1 MDPQNLGIKTMEEM
15 TLFVSVVVRTLLT
28 SVLVN
33 NESEYCADVLRILQ
47 HRNWIAAF
55 DYIVENT
62 LIHVDWD
69 SMSTTFEMAYV
80 ESFSP
85 SQHIHALLFNAFS
98 GEGCRQ
104 IHDYMKS
111 HASLTYF
118 STFMTVL
125 VGQTDVCETDPELGL
140 VLSKHNAW
148 MNLPMTGL
156 PAGPVVLSQ
165 NSASALANA
174 DTVLL
179 ADEEEMSLSSPEITN
194 YLNRSLIEALERDD
208 SSFGEETLSAPEILD
223 IVEDYNVMATGSPVV
238 SEDEDDWTPPDMRQ
252 QNSSSSIIIVSSE
265 EDLPALSW
273 SSSPRQAQDDDEDSW
288 QNAQR
293 IPSPESTSEMEVEAS
308 APVSFSVVLC
318 LLNFL
323 AFWQLT
329 FLAVDLST
337 NVILFLF

>member
-1 MDPQNLGIKTMEEM
+1 MDPQNLGIETMEEM

-28 SVLVN
+28 TVLVN

-47 HRNWIAAF
+47 RSNWIAAF

-98 GEGCRQ
+98 SEGCRQ
-104 IHDYMKS
+104 IHDHMRS

-118 STFMTVL
+118 TTFMTVL

-140 VLSKHNAW
+140 VLSRHNAW

-179 ADEEEMSLSSPEITN
+179 ADEEEMSLSSPEITK

-223 IVEDYNVMATGSPVV
+223 IVEDYNVMASDV

-252 QNSSSSIIIVSSE
+252 QNSSSSIIIVSDE

-273 SSSPRQAQDDDEDSW
+273 SSSPRQAQDEDSW

-293 IPSPESTSEMEVEAS
+293 IPSPESSSEMEVEAS

-318 LLNFL
+318 LLNF
-323 AFWQLT
+323 FG
-329 FLAVDLST
+329 FLAADLLGS
-337 NVILFLF
+337 